1 MVPNPDGGAQVT
13 EPVQNPSEEEL
24 AQWHRTFAPRAF
36 NSTWEYL
43 DAAQLTRE
51 QEEEMLASTFA
62 QKWHWSAVGDVRNRA
77 IADWQ
82 VSRVLAVVGY
92 AELSRRFGERS
103 LELAIEHDLDPF
115 VKGFAHEAIAR
126 AAADVDD
133 IETFTKHVAAA
144 RALATEIEDPDNRE
158 VLEADLAQMSER

>member
-1 MVPNPDGGAQVT
+1 MSNQA
-13 EPVQNPSEEEL
+13 ESPSADET
-24 AQWHRTFAPRAF
+24 ARWHREFAPTAF
-36 NSTWEYL
+36 NNTWTLL
-43 DAAQLTRE
+43 DKTERTRE

-62 QKWHWSAVGDVRNRA
+62 QRYHWYSVGEPKNWA

-82 VSRVLAVVGY
+82 VSRVAAVLGY

-103 LELAIEHDLDPF
+103 LELAEEHDLGPF

-133 IETFTKHVAAA
+133 VETFTEHLEMAKAA
-144 RALATEIEDPDNRE
+144 LPEIEDSHERE
-158 VLEADLAQMSER
+158 VLQADLTEMSES

>member
-1 MVPNPDGGAQVT
+1 VSNQA
-13 EPVQNPSEEEL
+13 ESPSADET
-24 AQWHRTFAPRAF
+24 ARWHREFAPTAF
-36 NSTWEYL
+36 NNTWTLL
-43 DAAQLTRE
+43 DKTERTRE

-62 QKWHWSAVGDVRNRA
+62 QRYHWYSVGEPKNWA

-82 VSRVLAVVGY
+82 VSRVAAVLGY

-103 LELAIEHDLDPF
+103 LELAEEHDLGPF

-133 IETFTKHVAAA
+133 VETFTEHLEMAKAA
-144 RALATEIEDPDNRE
+144 LPEIEDSHERE
-158 VLEADLAQMSER
+158 VLQADLTEMSES